1 MMTGALSRPRSRD
14 AHLQALPTL
23 PDGLPGTVQAE
34 AVQQECHALPVI
46 LEALDDT
53 GVIAHNSVHG
63 VPLIAA
69 HILQSQ
75 QPPPCTRCHL

>member
-1 MMTGALSRPRSRD
+1 MSPI
-14 AHLQALPTL
+14 
-23 PDGLPGTVQAE
+23 
-34 AVQQECHALPVI
+34 I

-75 QPPPCTRCHL
+75 QPPPCATCHL